1 MTINLTLR
9 TDVTRR
15 DGSHP
20 LMLVLS
26 QNATRKRINL
36 GLALL
41 PDQWDGQRVVNHPN
55 EQVLNTELA
64 RIRYAAEEA
73 LLSLPVTERDQMG
86 NVYPAVAEAVTGK
99 QPGHKPRHSLMQHMR
114 AFADSHQNN
123 RTRMSYY
130 HTMSRMAAY
139 DPNVERLT
147 LDDVSVAWL
156 MDFDKFMA
164 TTAKSANS
172 RSIHMRNIRAVMNDA
187 INRELTNNYPFRRF
201 KIKSQPTVHRAL
213 TVEQLRAFIATECLS
228 HEQRYKDMF
237 LLMFYLCGLAPV
249 DLFGLTDIANGRIT
263 TRRSKTSQPIDIKV
277 EPEAMEIIERYKGK
291 DKLLDIGWSD
301 HDAFLKHMN
310 RALKSLGG
318 LSYEYRKTKDGKM
331 RVVAVRK
338 VTWPGLSAYWA
349 RHTWASIANSI
360 GISVDVIGQ
369 AMGHAARRVTDI
381 YIAPDPA
388 KVDRANRMVIDWV
401 LHGRR

>member
-9 TDVTRR
+9 TDVTRK

-26 QNATRKRINL
+26 QNTTRKRINL

-55 EQVLNTELA
+55 EQVMNTELA

-73 LLSLPVTERDQMG
+73 LLSLPVTEREQMG
-86 NVYPAVAEAVTGK
+86 KVYPVVAQAVTGK
-99 QPGHKPRHSLMQHMR
+99 QPGHKPRHLLVQHMR
-114 AFADSHQNN
+114 TFADGHPNK
-123 RTRMSYY
+123 RTSMSYY
-130 HTMSRMAAY
+130 HTISRMEAY
-139 DPNVERLT
+139 DPQVERLA

-156 MDFDKFMA
+156 MDFDMFMA
-164 TTAKSANS
+164 KTAKSANS
-172 RSIHMRNIRAVMNDA
+172 RSIHLRNIRAAINDA
-187 INRELTNNYPFRRF
+187 INRELTVNYPFRRF
-201 KIKSQPTVHRAL
+201 KIKSQPTPHRAM
-213 TVEQLRAFIATECLS
+213 TVEQLRKFIAADVLP

-249 DLFGLTDIANGRIT
+249 DLFGITEQVGGRIT
-263 TRRSKTSQPIDIKV
+263 TLRSKTSQPIDIRV

-291 DKLLDIGWSD
+291 GKLLDIGWNNYD
-301 HDAFLKHMN
+301 DFLKHMN

-388 KVDRANRMVIDWV
+388 KVDEANRKVIDWV
-401 LHGRR
+401 LFGRH